1 MKNIKEIAIGIFALI
16 GFTTIIMGFKN
27 AEQPQD
33 VSYGTPESHV
43 WEMQD
48 GAGQTAYLYNKVTG
62 EVRIYV
68 NDRKDVYWVPQIKE

>member
-1 MKNIKEIAIGIFALI
+1 MKDIKEIGIGIFAII
-16 GFTTIIMGFKN
+16 GLTTIIMGFKN
-27 AEQPQD
+27 AEQPQNGAY
-33 VSYGTPESHV
+33 VTPESHV

-68 NDRKDVYWVPQIKE
+68 NDRKDSYWVPKFKE